1 MTAVAPRGFTFDRN
15 DGRPVLP
22 GNLHTNR
29 LLSHWLD
36 FSQPGRL
43 RLFTGKVELGQGIL
57 TALSIIAADELDLNL
72 DQVHIVSASTLE
84 GPDEGMTSSSISVQ
98 DSGSAIRHACAEV
111 RFLALEQAAQHH
123 GVAIENLRVVQGR
136 FIDARG
142 LELGTYWDWLQSTN
156 LNREYEGLAKP
167 KPIADLKL
175 HGHGKVRRI
184 DLFEKIMGQPRFIQ
198 DLRLPSMLH
207 GRVLR
212 APSVTAQLVN
222 PDQPVPSDLF
232 DNGAGSFTQLVV
244 DGRFIGVLAAT
255 EREAEVALS
264 QLQKRVAWH
273 ETASLPDMHNLADFL
288 RTAPH
293 ETTNT
298 LQKGQLLEVGNEG
311 VSLSRD
317 YFKPYIAHASIGLC
331 CALAQ
336 WDGHTLQVWTHS
348 QGIQNLRDDLT
359 KALGLD
365 KQAIVMRHVE
375 GAGCYGHNGADDV
388 AFDAALL
395 AMNQRDHPV
404 RVVWSR
410 ADELSQ
416 APLGSAHLVSLRAR
430 LNEQGQISHWHH
442 ELWANGYSS
451 RPGRSLVPTLLGASQ
466 RAQGQPMPL
475 AINPPLAAGGGADRN
490 AIPGYSFENTHVVNH
505 RLTVMPIRTS
515 AMRALGAFANVFAI
529 ESFMDELAH
538 ASGQEPLQFRKQH
551 IQDPRSLAVLN
562 AVVDRSKWW
571 SQPKE
576 EGIGHG
582 MAWARYKNTS
592 AWCAVLARVQAGETL
607 RVLQLDVA
615 VDLGRVVDLDGVMNQ
630 TEGGALQGMS
640 WALKETVQF
649 DRTRIT
655 TQSWA
660 DYPIL
665 RFSEMPELNIH
676 VLDHPDQPSLG
687 AGESVQGP
695 VAAALGN
702 ALFDALGVRVRRLP
716 LSQDHILQALNA
728 AN

>member
-29 LLSHWLD
+29 QLSQWLD
-36 FSQPGRL
+36 FSQPSRL

-72 DQVHIVSASTLE
+72 EQVHIVSASTLE

-111 RFLALEQAAQHH
+111 RFLALQEAAQHH
-123 GVAIENLRVVQGR
+123 GVPVENLCVEQGR
-136 FIDARG
+136 FTDTQGRN
-142 LELGTYWDWLQSTN
+142 LGNYWDWLKNIS
-156 LNREYEGLAKP
+156 LHREYEGLAKP
-167 KPIADLKL
+167 KSVEELKL
-175 HGHGKVRRI
+175 HGSGKVRRI
-184 DLFEKIMGQPRFIQ
+184 DLFEKIMGQPRFIH
-198 DLRLPSMLH
+198 DLRLPGMQH
-207 GRVLR
+207 GRILR
-212 APSVTAQLVN
+212 APSVTARLVN
-222 PDQPVPSDLF
+222 PDQLVPANLF
-232 DNGAGSFTQLVV
+232 DTGSDSSTHLVV
-244 DGRFIGVLAAT
+244 DGRFIGV
-255 EREAEVALS
+255 VALS
-264 QLQKRVAWH
+264 ERDAEAALTQLQEQVAWH
-273 ETASLPDMHNLADFL
+273 ESPSLPDMHNLADFL
-288 RTAPH
+288 RAAPH

-298 LQKGQLLEVGNEG
+298 LQKGQNLAADDGG
-311 VSLSRD
+311 VSLSRE

-336 WDGHTLQVWTHS
+336 WDGQTLQVWTHS

-395 AMNQRDHPV
+395 SMNQPGRPV

-451 RPGRSLVPTLLGASQ
+451 RPGRALVPTLLGASQ
-466 RAQGQPMPL
+466 RADGQPMPL
-475 AINPPLAAGGGADRN
+475 AINPPLAAGGGSDRN
-490 AIPGYSFENTHVVNH
+490 AIPGYSFPNTHVVNH

-515 AMRALGAFANVFAI
+515 AIRALGAFANVFAI

-538 ASGQEPLQFRKQH
+538 ASGQDPLQFRKLH
-551 IQDPRSLAVLN
+551 MQDPRSLAVLN
-562 AVVDRSKWW
+562 SVVERSTWW
-571 SQPKE
+571 HLPKV
-576 EGIGHG
+576 EGVGHG
-582 MAWARYKNTS
+582 LAWARYKNTS

-615 VDLGRVVDLDGVMNQ
+615 VDVGRVVDLDGVINQ

-660 DYPIL
+660 DYAIL

-676 VLDHPDQPSLG
+676 VLDQPEQPSLG

-702 ALFDALGVRVRRLP
+702 ALFDALGVRVRHLP

-728 AN
+728 PN